1 MLATETLQLQS
12 NHLPADYERHRNSI
26 FANKQQISFLPW
38 PRPAPVLVED
48 VHSEEHVEI
57 EEKQLLLQPE
67 VQTEKHQQQ
76 MICPY
81 TAQLKAEE
89 VMNIVEGYGYHEKTG
104 PAGEAWLGRES
115 FTPRVQKRI
124 VANEIIPMVLP
135 AFPMKSNNR
144 MDKVLAA
151 LPDLGEELGLARLA
165 NLCSDIKA
173 VYPAGALVVIVTDG
187 LCYNDLVGISDG
199 EVWEYGHRLRQI
211 AREKGYACI
220 RFNRIMNL
228 LGIYRGAEISKGEYT
243 QLCDK
248 ARSELHR
255 RYGRPGFD
263 VDTFLKTDEDYLRT
277 YNGYDKFMKSDLRFS
292 PVTKNCPGP
301 KQYKKKVKLI
311 AKSMIVRGVE
321 FAELVRQIYP
331 DSLRLSIHPSSGQTK
346 LSCPLIPQPNSFSMS
361 PWHSTVAVTRNG
373 TFITAHKS
381 QHREDDKYT
390 LVYRDDQPYY
400 FREKSDLFEW
410 KSSNVEFE
418 HHYKQHLVIRDKSVQ
433 KEECFCID
441 CSNGSVSDG
450 NHSTSQAGE
459 LSEADL
465 DKLAKL
471 TILHKSVKFM
481 SDK

>member
-1 MLATETLQLQS
+1 MLATETVHLQP
-12 NHLPADYERHRNSI
+12 NHLPPDYEGPNNSI
-26 FANKQQISFLPW
+26 FNKKQLFFLPW
-38 PRPAPVLVED
+38 PRPTTVQVEN
-48 VHSEEHVEI
+48 VCTGEENEKI
-57 EEKQLLLQPE
+57 EEKQVQLLPKHPQLR
-67 VQTEKHQQQ
+67 TEKQPQQV
-76 MICPY
+76 ICPY
-81 TAQLKAEE
+81 TARLKAEE
-89 VMNIVEGYGYHEKTG
+89 VMSIVEGYGYHEKKG
-104 PAGEAWLGRES
+104 PAGEGWLGRAS
-115 FTPRVQKRI
+115 FTPRVQKHI

-144 MDKVLAA
+144 MDKVLGA
-151 LPDLGEELGLARLA
+151 LPDLGEELGLARLS

-173 VYPAGALVVIVTDG
+173 VYPPGALVVIVTDG

-228 LGIYRGAEISKGEYT
+228 LGIYNGAEISKEEYT

-263 VDTFLKTDEDYLRT
+263 VDKFLKSDEDYLRT
-277 YNGYDKFMKSDLRFS
+277 YNGYDKFMKVDLRFS

-301 KQYKKKVKLI
+301 KQYKKKVKLV

-373 TFITAHKS
+373 TFVTAHKS
-381 QHREDDKYT
+381 QHRQDDKYT
-390 LVYRDDQPYY
+390 LVHKGNQPYY
-400 FREKSDLFEW
+400 FREKSELFEW
-410 KSSNVEFE
+410 EKSNVEFE
-418 HHYKQHLVIRDKSVQ
+418 HDYKQHLVIREVPVQ
-433 KEECFCID
+433 KEECID
-441 CSNGSVSDG
+441 GSNRSVSYT
-450 NHSTSQAGE
+450 HQAEE
-459 LSEADL
+459 LSEVDL

-471 TILHKSVKFM
+471 AILHKSVKFE
-481 SDK
+481 SAK